1 MKKKKSQDLC
11 SSFCIQPFQAHLILQ
26 HVSIQVGNH
35 SCMSEQHSGV
45 SLWRIMTPWP
55 PLYKQD
61 HFFQDTICSATCA
74 ILLLKTDLEDH
85 LSLKERLLHLLDH
98 TSLAFI
104 QVLLHRDL
112 LHVHSVR
119 LYQSLIYNHLKKNK
133 IKKTLLPER
142 NISGSDCKS
151 TKAVVE

>member
-1 MKKKKSQDLC
+1 
-11 SSFCIQPFQAHLILQ
+11 
-26 HVSIQVGNH
+26 
-35 SCMSEQHSGV
+35 
-45 SLWRIMTPWP
+45 MTPWP
-55 PLYKQD
+55 PLSKQD
-61 HFFQDTICSATCA
+61 HFFQDTICSATCT

-119 LYQSLIYNHLKKNK
+119 VIYSHLKKK
-133 IKKTLLPER
+133 KKKSFTWEEYILIKLQIYK
-142 NISGSDCKS
+142 GSSRIEVLWQLCLM
-151 TKAVVE
+151 

>member
-1 MKKKKSQDLC
+1 
-11 SSFCIQPFQAHLILQ
+11 
-26 HVSIQVGNH
+26 
-35 SCMSEQHSGV
+35 
-45 SLWRIMTPWP
+45 MTPWP
-55 PLYKQD
+55 PLSKQD
-61 HFFQDTICSATCA
+61 HFFQDTICSATCT

-119 LYQSLIYNHLKKNK
+119 VIYSHLKK
-133 IKKTLLPER
+133 KKKKKNPLPER
-142 NISGSDCKS
+142 NISWLNCKS
-151 TKAVVE
+151 TKEVVE